1 MNIWLI
7 ICTILLC
14 YSLCECRVCDELPP
28 GTKCPVG
35 CDCCLRNSHY
45 DDPNLTINCNKA
57 QTDAAFVDNL
67 STLLKVL
74 KSMKIFLTRFALSGV
89 RLESIPSE
97 ICAINSVEE
106 LILVNLKLPS
116 VSSECFRNLTKL
128 TVLSLNGN
136 ELVSLPDDLFYGL
149 HNLVSIQFAYNKLEN
164 VQPEL
169 FMYINNTSKLN
180 EVDFS
185 YNRLTSLD
193 IWPTFLRTN
202 DFAI

>member
-1 MNIWLI
+1 MNIWPI

-14 YSLCECRVCDELPP
+14 YSLCECRVCDDLP
-28 GTKCPVG
+28 PVG
-35 CDCCLRNSHY
+35 CNCCLRNSLY

-57 QTDAAFVDNL
+57 QTDAAFVDDL
-67 STLLKVL
+67 TTLLKIL
-74 KSMKIFLTRFALSGV
+74 KSMKTFLTRFALSEV

-97 ICAINSVEE
+97 ICAISRVEE
-106 LILVNLKLPS
+106 LILVNLTLPS

-136 ELVSLPDDLFYGL
+136 ELVNLPDDLFYGL

-169 FMYINNTSKLN
+169 FMYINNISKLT

-193 IWPTFLRTN
+193 VWPTFLA
-202 DFAI
+202 DE